1 MPDTET
7 CERQESRVQYS
18 FSLASN
24 LKPLQAGAVTM
35 TNPREVQTIW
45 YQTLWSKWSNPIP
58 LFYPLNAMHN
68 PVVWNRF
75 LWSKFISA
83 TCNNK
88 EKKKK
93 KKGKYVPSSRFL
105 SHSSVHP
112 TYGTRVESTFIS
124 ICATTRSWRGKDGQ
138 NKLWPDSH
146 NPAFTTE
153 SSVEWMAAI
162 KFCWVAIYN
171 KDTALEIY
179 AHVRSLSEPQVK
191 RRYTRVGVW
200 WGRKCRTEGNHARRS
215 LWKPKKPQVYRAG
228 TV

>member
-1 MPDTET
+1 
-7 CERQESRVQYS
+7 
-18 FSLASN
+18 
-24 LKPLQAGAVTM
+24 
-35 TNPREVQTIW
+35 
-45 YQTLWSKWSNPIP
+45 
-58 LFYPLNAMHN
+58 MHN

-215 LWKPKKPQVYRAG
+215 LWKPRNRKSIELEPCSVKWKSRTPIMTITERLTNKTTKKKPHFSDLSWRWCVMMTREENGSGFSAP
-228 TV
+228 VIKSWL